1 MAADSLIYLLGSGF
15 LLFGFLLLAYIYQ
28 LKQRL
33 LGERFQKER
42 LEHEAVQSLESRTQL
57 ERTLEELRLKEH
69 RYVEQ
74 LAMLKTALEKEREAM
89 EEKEQFFSESRER
102 LKLEFSDLAQKLL
115 KERGEQL
122 NAQQNE
128 RLALILKPFSEEMK
142 SFRGKVESAHIKEVE
157 SHATLLN
164 EIKNLKDLNLKISEE
179 AIHLTQALKGDNKMQ
194 GNWGEMILERAL
206 EDSGLV
212 KGREY
217 EIQASL
223 RSEDGR
229 LFRPDVIVH
238 LPEGR
243 DIIIDS
249 KVSLTAYERFMGS
262 NEESERLEHVRSI
275 KNHIKELSQKSYDSL
290 LHERTL
296 DFVLMFIPIEA
307 AFVEV
312 ARSDSALFQNA
323 YEQNIILVSP
333 STLLATLRTVNYVW
347 RYERQSQN
355 AEEIARQ
362 AGDMYDKFVSFS
374 DDLLKVGEQLERTQ
388 KVYGEAFLKLKEG
401 KGNLIARAERLR
413 ELGIKS
419 KKSLDQRYEGF
430 KELENP

>member
-1 MAADSLIYLLGSGF
+1 MAADSLVYLFVGGF
-15 LLFGFLLLAYIYQ
+15 LLFGILGYVYQ

-33 LGERFQKER
+33 LGNRLQRER
-42 LEHEAVQSLESRTQL
+42 LEHELAQSLESRTQL
-57 ERTLEELRLKEH
+57 ERTLEEFRLKEH

-74 LAMLKTALEKEREAM
+74 LAMLKTALSKEREAM

-142 SFRGKVESAHIKEVE
+142 NFRGKVESAHIKEVE

-164 EIKNLKDLNLKISEE
+164 EIKNLKALNLKISEE

-217 EIQASL
+217 EIQTSL
-223 RSEDGR
+223 RSGDGR

-388 KVYGEAFLKLKEG
+388 KVYGEVFLKLKEG
-401 KGNLIARAERLR
+401 RGNLISRAERLR